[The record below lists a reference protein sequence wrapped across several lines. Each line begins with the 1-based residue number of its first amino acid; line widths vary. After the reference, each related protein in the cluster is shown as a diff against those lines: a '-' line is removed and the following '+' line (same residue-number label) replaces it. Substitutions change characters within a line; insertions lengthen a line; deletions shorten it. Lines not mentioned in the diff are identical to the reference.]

1 MAMSN
6 YLSHSTGSPCTISQY
21 ASIAAV
27 QESQQ
32 TTLEMKNAFAARRD
46 YFVERV
52 KQIPGVSCLE
62 PEGAFYIFMNI
73 KEQIGRT
80 LYGVKINTSDD
91 FAKGLLEKG
100 MVAVVP
106 GSAFGAEGYLRWS
119 YATSMDDIKKGLDRL
134 EKFLA
139 EG

>member
-1 MAMSN
+1 
-6 YLSHSTGSPCTISQY
+6 
-21 ASIAAV
+21 
-27 QESQQ
+27 
-32 TTLEMKNAFAARRD
+32 MKNAFAARRD

-91 FAKGLLEKG
+91 FAKVLLEKG
-100 MVAVVP
+100 LVAVVP
-106 GSAFGAEGYLRWS
+106 GSAFGSGGLSPLVLRDL
-119 YATSMDDIKKGLDRL
+119 YGRYQKRAGPPGEVFGGRL
-134 EKFLA
+134 RIHEK
-139 EG
+139 